1 MKAKSRFARRDVLKL
16 MGASG
21 AALAAP
27 PFVRQ
32 ARSSSGEINVFSWAD
47 YVYPEMIEGFQ
58 KETGIKVNLAV
69 YGSNDEVLSKLK
81 ASQGKGYDIVCFAT
95 TVGPTWYKSGDLLQ
109 PLDENKLKGDIIPA
123 LYEKSIE
130 LGATH
135 RGKRM
140 LIPYCWG
147 TEAIVFNAKE
157 RDYKHGELS
166 YGNLWD
172 KENEGRVLVRTTSAL
187 AGIGLYL
194 DATGEVPSNRLLD
207 AYKSE
212 ADMRR
217 FYEKYLAYAIERK
230 KSVQNFWE
238 NAQQTLTAFQQDK
251 CVIGQ
256 CWDGPAMRMMKESK
270 GDIRYLMPKEGGMA
284 WLDSL
289 AIPSGAE
296 NVEQTYA
303 WMNYILKPDIGGL
316 FANKAGYN
324 SAVAGAEKF
333 LESDQQ
339 KVFGMAYPDDA
350 IAKLWWWPP
359 EDAWYSPVVD
369 EFAEKYRTA

>member
-1 MKAKSRFARRDVLKL
+1 MARIKPTRRRKFLKL
-16 MGASG
+16 MGAT
-21 AALAAP
+21 AAFASP
-27 PFVRQ
+27 TYVRN
-32 ARSSSGEINVFSWAD
+32 AFSSSGELNVFSWSD
-47 YVYPEMIEGFQ
+47 YVYPEMIDQFQ

-109 PLDENKLKGDIIPA
+109 PLDESKITGQIIPA

-130 LGATH
+130 LGATY

-147 TEAIVFNAKE
+147 TEAIVYDARE
-157 RDYKHGELS
+157 RDYKYGELS
-166 YGNLWD
+166 YANLWD
-172 KENEGRVLVRTTSAL
+172 EENVGRVLVRTTSAL
-187 AGIGLYL
+187 AGIGLLL

-212 ADMRR
+212 QDMRS
-217 FYEKYLAYAIERK
+217 FYEKYLQFAIPRK
-230 KSVQNFWE
+230 KSIQNFWE

-256 CWDGPAMRMMKESK
+256 CWDGPAMRMMKESN
-270 GDIRYLMPKEGGMA
+270 GDIRYLMPKEGGLA

-303 WMNYILKPDIGGL
+303 WMNFLLRPEIGGL
-316 FANKAGYN
+316 FANMAGYN
-324 SAVAGAEKF
+324 SAVVGSEKF
-333 LESDQQ
+333 LEASQQ
-339 KVFGMAYPDDA
+339 KAFAMAYPDDA
-350 IAKLWWWPP
+350 IARLWWWPP
-359 EDAWYSPVVD
+359 EDAWYSPTVD
-369 EFAEKYRTA
+369 EFAERYRTA